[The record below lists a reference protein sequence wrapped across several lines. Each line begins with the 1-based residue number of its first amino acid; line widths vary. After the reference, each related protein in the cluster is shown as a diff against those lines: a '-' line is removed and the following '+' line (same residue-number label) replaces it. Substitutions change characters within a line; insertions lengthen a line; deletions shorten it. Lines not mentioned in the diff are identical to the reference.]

1 MVDLKGFEP
10 TTLRMRTVRSPAR
23 YNDMRHKKGAIIH
36 ETRCF
41 FKEKIEKTRYVLNL
55 KEVFD
60 SFCEVGRLFF
70 HPQPLLCGL

>member
-10 TTLRMRTVRSPAR
+10 TTLRMRTVRSPTR
-23 YNDMRHKKGAIIH
+23 NNDMRHKKGAISN
-36 ETRCF
+36 ETRHF

-60 SFCEVGRLFF
+60 SLCKVGCLFF
-70 HPQPLLCGL
+70 HPLPILCGL